1 MHLLLLVLCGGGGL
15 ILVKHPSQHG
25 FQFLKITG
33 AACEGCVV
41 CVDVTR
47 SGMEM

>member
-33 AACEGCVV
+33 GHARGVWW
-41 CVDVTR
+41 CVDITG